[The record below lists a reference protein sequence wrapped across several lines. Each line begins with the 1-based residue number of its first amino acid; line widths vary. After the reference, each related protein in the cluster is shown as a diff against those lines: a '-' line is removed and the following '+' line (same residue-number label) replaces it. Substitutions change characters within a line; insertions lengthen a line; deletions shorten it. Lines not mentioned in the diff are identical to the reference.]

1 MLELV
6 EVGILEEEDIEHA
19 TSATFNPSHHSALY
33 NMLMN
38 REVIRNEALLLL
50 KYLMREAEVLLKRF
64 LVFSRRKEV
73 QKVVVLCRKF
83 KKFLFSKV
91 LLERLLVLS
100 RRKEVQKVVLL
111 CRTE

>member
-19 TSATFNPSHHSALY
+19 TSATFNP
-33 NMLMN
+33 
-38 REVIRNEALLLL
+38 VIRNEALLLL